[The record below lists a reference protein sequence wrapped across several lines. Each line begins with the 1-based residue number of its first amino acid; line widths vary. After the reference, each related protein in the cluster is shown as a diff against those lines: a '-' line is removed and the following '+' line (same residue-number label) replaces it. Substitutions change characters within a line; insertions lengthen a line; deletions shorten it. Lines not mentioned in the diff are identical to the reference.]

1 MHAENE
7 RSQVRQGS
15 FATCSDAQF
24 NIGTAVGAVQS
35 LPAGVY
41 IAINGRIWDPLW
53 VRKNIEMNRFEA
65 VGEEGGR

>member
-1 MHAENE
+1 VRVRYTA
-7 RSQVRQGS
+7 RS
-15 FATCSDAQF
+15 APAP
-24 NIGTAVGAVQS
+24 

-41 IAINGRIWDPLW
+41 IAINGRIWDPLR